1 MANIVC
7 SGSSDPFYIV
17 SYTIKW
23 VTTVWTYTVYNI
35 YTQCQHITGA
45 RFGTRL
51 GMDPKLEDMMWTS
64 LTDFY
69 TKVSAIL
76 LSLSLSI

>member
-1 MANIVC
+1 M
-7 SGSSDPFYIV
+7 
-17 SYTIKW
+17 
-23 VTTVWTYTVYNI
+23 
-35 YTQCQHITGA
+35 ITNA

-69 TKVSAIL
+69 TKVGAEIN
-76 LSLSLSI
+76 IIYRK